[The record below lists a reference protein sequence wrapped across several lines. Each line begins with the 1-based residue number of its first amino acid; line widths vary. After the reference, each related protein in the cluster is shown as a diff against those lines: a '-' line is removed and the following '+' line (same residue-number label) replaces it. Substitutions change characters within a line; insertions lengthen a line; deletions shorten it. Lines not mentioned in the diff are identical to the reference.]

1 MSLTYINAGLLSAP
15 IFALMSTQ
23 AAAAGDV
30 AYGAYLS
37 GECLAC
43 HRPDADAAIPPID
56 TLPIP
61 YFKEALNEYRTGQ
74 RDHELMGT
82 IARSLGDAEIEA
94 LAVYFAQIN
103 E

>member
-1 MSLTYINAGLLSAP
+1 MSLTYINARLLSAP
-15 IFALMSTQ
+15 IFVFMSAQ

-61 YFKEALNEYRTGQ
+61 YFKEALKEYQTGQ
-74 RDHELMGT
+74 RDHDLMQT

-94 LAVYFAQIN
+94 LALYFAQVK

>member
-1 MSLTYINAGLLSAP
+1 MSLTYINARLLSMP
-15 IFALMSTQ
+15 ILVLMSAQ
-23 AAAAGDV
+23 AGAAEDV

-61 YFKEALNEYRTGQ
+61 YFKQALNEYRTGQ
-74 RDHELMGT
+74 RDHDLMET

-94 LAVYFAQIN
+94 LAVYFAQVS